1 MRSDAG
7 PTARA
12 LLALELIQ
20 DTPGISAERLGDKL
34 GVSERAARRYV
45 GMLREAGIAVES
57 ERGPYG
63 GYRVGRGVRLP
74 PMVFSAAEAL
84 GLVMAVLDGHHDA
97 GDAADPVGNALGKL
111 VRALPAAVA
120 AQAEAVRRTTAPA
133 PDRAAARPDPRITI
147 DLVQA
152 CAARRPVRV
161 GYRSEGGSEW
171 ETEVDPWA
179 IVVRHGRWYLLCRSR
194 RRDQRRAYRVDRVLS
209 VLALEGG
216 FEPPADLDAVAELE
230 EHLAAGWDYEVEV
243 VVEAPAETVGWCL
256 SRVMG
261 RIEPVG
267 EGRTRVVGTTGNPFW
282 YAERLVVL
290 PVPYRIVGGPELRS
304 AARTVAQR
312 LLAAAGPPD
321 PAEPAGSDEAA
332 GSDEPAGSDESAGS
346 DGVAGAGA
354 GG

>member
-1 MRSDAG
+1 MPAMRADAS

-20 DTPGISAERLGDKL
+20 DSPGITAERLGDKL

-74 PMVFSAAEAL
+74 PMTFSAAEAL

-133 PDRAAARPDPRITI
+133 PDRAAARPDPQITI

-152 CAARRPVRV
+152 CAAHRPVRI
-161 GYRSEGGSEW
+161 GYRSEAGKEW
-171 ETEVDPWA
+171 ETDVDPWA
-179 IVVRHGRWYLLCRSR
+179 IVVRHGRWYLLCRSHRTGER
-194 RRDQRRAYRVDRVLS
+194 RGYRVDRVLS
-209 VLALEGG
+209 VVTLPGSFA
-216 FEPPADLDAVAELE
+216 PPAGLDAVAELE

-243 VVEAPAETVGWCL
+243 LVEAPVETVGWYL
-256 SRVMG
+256 SRMMG
-261 RIEPVG
+261 RLEATG
-267 EGRTRVVGTTGNPFW
+267 DGATRVVGTTGNPYW

-290 PVPYRIVGGPELRS
+290 PVPYRIVRGPELRS
-304 AARTVAQR
+304 AARAVAGR
-312 LLAAAGPPD
+312 LLAAAGPG
-321 PAEPAGSDEAA
+321 ASDEEDA
-332 GSDEPAGSDESAGS
+332 GPRC
-346 DGVAGAGA
+346 
-354 GG
+354 